1 MYFREKLALV
11 ISAFVLNLF
20 LGHQTWAMPVGTL
33 LFRTSSNGNLYGYN
47 TENLVTVK
55 NKIISGLYTG
65 HVAIYVGSENGVDYI
80 VEAMP
85 DGLIKVPAKYFLN
98 SYNDERLLGA
108 KIPKNLSETQRIK
121 VAELAKTL
129 AASDLSYDF
138 DFNTQKGPAS
148 GDWICVG
155 LTEKIYE
162 SANISNPLDLS
173 GLEYDPNFYAIDI
186 TPDGFDNFSVLN
198 EKTGDCLSKN
208 LEFSKISAWKKTII
222 PLPEIWGFNAG
233 LEYNNERYFFF
244 PLTQYY
250 QNSLKDV
257 KVDIELSSGF
267 NDTEIRGDTP
277 EVALIFKW
285 TFINYPV
292 SAIKRVINNIFN
304 KNSTEKELVDTDN
317 LSEDTSS
324 SSELS
329 DNLLSDNT
337 LATGSIENI
346 TEATPV
352 SSVNKIILGKIKS
365 SITVDDKNISTFNSE
380 NNNNDNNNDNEEN
393 ENDVSLDSEESND
406 NGESEKE
413 EDNDD
418 NNIDEEDNDEDEDE
432 NTDDYY
438 SDLANQIVISRI
450 YSTLNNDYIELYNPT
465 EVNINLEEFSFRLSK
480 TKTGATPTFIMR
492 IGDISDG
499 SYPGG
504 TIIKSKSKYL
514 IVRSSAENDLK
525 NQAQAIASRSN
536 FTFTGNG
543 YTIYLSRGTVSSD
556 SDEDIIDKV
565 GYGEAK
571 YFEKYPAPE
580 ILDDWLL
587 VRKAK
592 SNSTAITMAETG
604 SHFSLGN
611 AYDSNNNRSDFVLV
625 SLIEDEEV
633 EEENNNNNNNNNNN
647 HEENNNTSTN
657 ENNNSTSTNENTSTS
672 TNNYTDNTENNTSGD
687 ELEETSVSDNSAN
700 DNLISSLLLS
710 RIYSTLTDDY
720 IELYNPS
727 SSTINLSTAG
737 IRLYKTKTS
746 ATPSLMMRLGNLA
759 DGSYPGGLNINPYGK
774 YMIARASSSS
784 EIKAKAQAISTRNN
798 FSLTGDAY
806 TVYLSDDPV
815 SSDNDIDIID
825 KLGYGQAIYYYM
837 SPASE
842 ILDNYVL
849 TRKALSTSTASDMST
864 SGNHF
869 SLGNSFNSKNN
880 GFDFVLVGD
889 NQTTTENLV
898 NTSTV
903 INTNEEN
910 NTTTNNTSTIIDNNE
925 GNNTTT
931 DEESNNGEEEEEEN
945 ESNNN
950 EIIYADDLVS
960 GYCIDPGLYL
970 NNIIHS
976 WHFDECEGTTT
987 YDFINNQASEINSIW
1002 QEGKFGC
1009 GLKQYFSQNYMT
1021 AQLDSSFDSNNFSIS
1036 YYYQNIMDN
1045 SRPAI
1050 VFSNSVSG
1058 ESFTVKLYPTYS
1070 DLRNIVGMTPSIRF
1084 REVVWPHDQTWH
1096 LFTWVVNKNL
1106 NYWAFYRDGV
1116 EVYRKSMESG
1126 FFTSADTFS
1135 VKGDNGYNLM
1145 DEITIFNRALDKE
1158 EVAQIY
1164 NFNLPL
1170 NSVNCY
1176 PVSIRKAEVTN
1187 YWNFDEYAGDLSY
1200 DIFGLSHLNLSSS
1213 SRVIN
1218 ETGNNNINI
1227 TAGDEGVSAQFL
1239 YPFYYKNMSLSFWWK
1254 NNFVQSTSEF
1264 FIKLMSAEQNI
1275 FGFNLSRDNFYYYF
1289 NNLNFKVNTNNSLSV
1304 VENDNLWHQAVLA
1317 YDSYHLQL
1325 NLYIDGQLY
1334 GSWNRNWL
1342 SSTLIDRLV
1351 ISSQGDN
1358 FIMDELGL
1366 WNGTLNSAE
1375 IEYLYNNQK
1384 SFFVD

>member
-1 MYFREKLALV
+1 MYFREKLALI
-11 ISAFVLNLF
+11 ISAFVISLF
-20 LGHQTWAMPVGTL
+20 YGHQTWAMPVGTL
-33 LFRTSSNGNLYGYN
+33 LFRTSGGGNLYGYN
-47 TENLVTVK
+47 TENLITVK

-65 HVAIYVGSENGVDYI
+65 HVAIYVGAENGVDYI

-98 SYNDERLLGA
+98 SYNDERLIGA

-129 AASDLSYDF
+129 AANNLSYDF

-148 GDWICVG
+148 GDWTCVG

-162 SANISNPLDLS
+162 NANISNPLDLS
-173 GLEYDPNFYAIDI
+173 NLEYNPDYYAIDI
-186 TPDGFDNFSVLN
+186 TPDGFDNFSILN
-198 EKTGDCLSKN
+198 KKTGDCLSKN
-208 LEFSKISAWKKTII
+208 LEFSKISAWKKTLI

-233 LEYNNERYFFF
+233 VEHNNERYFFF

-257 KVDIELSSGF
+257 EVDIELSSGF
-267 NDTEIRGDTP
+267 SDSEIRGDTP

-285 TFINYPV
+285 TFINYPI
-292 SAIKRVINNIFN
+292 SAIKRVINNIFD
-304 KNSTEKELVDTDN
+304 KNSTEKESVDADN
-317 LSEDTSS
+317 LSEDNSS
-324 SSELS
+324 SSKSS

-365 SITVDDKNISTFNSE
+365 SITVDDKNISIFDSE
-380 NNNNDNNNDNEEN
+380 NNNNNNDDNDDEED
-393 ENDVSLDSEESND
+393 ENDVSLDNEESEE
-406 NGESEKE
+406 E
-413 EDNDD
+413 EN
-418 NNIDEEDNDEDEDE
+418 NNIDENNNDNKDEDEDEDEDKDEDEDE
-432 NTDDYY
+432 NTNDYY

-465 EVNINLEEFSFRLSK
+465 NINIDLEEFSFRLSK
-480 TKTGATPTFIMR
+480 TKTSATPSFIMR
-492 IGDISDG
+492 IGNIDDG

-504 TIIKSKSKYL
+504 TIIKAKSKYL
-514 IVRSSAENDLK
+514 IVRSSAESDLK
-525 NQAQAIASRSN
+525 TQAQAIANRSN

-543 YTIYLSRGTVSSD
+543 YTIYLSRETVSSD

-565 GYGEAK
+565 GYGEAL

-580 ILDDWLL
+580 ILDNYLL

-611 AYDSNNNRSDFVLV
+611 AYDSNNNKSDFVLV
-625 SLIEDEEV
+625 SLIEEEDNN
-633 EEENNNNNNNNNNN
+633 ENSNNEENNNTTNNTNNTSTI
-647 HEENNNTSTN
+647 NTSTN
-657 ENNNSTSTNENTSTS
+657 ENNSTS
-672 TNNYTDNTENNTSGD
+672 TNNYTDDTENNTSGD
-687 ELEETSVSDNSAN
+687 ELEETSASDNSAN

-710 RIYSTLTDDY
+710 RIYATLTDDY
-720 IELYNPS
+720 IELYNPNS
-727 SSTINLSTAG
+727 SSIDLSTAG

-759 DGSYPGGLNINPYGK
+759 DGSYPGGLIVNPYGK
-774 YMIARASSSS
+774 YMIARASSSL

-825 KLGYGQAIYYYM
+825 KVGYGQALYYYM

-849 TRKALSTSTASDMST
+849 TRKALSTSTASDMSIY
-864 SGNHF
+864 GNHF

-889 NQTTTENLV
+889 NNTTTENLI

-903 INTNEEN
+903 ENKNTDEEN
-910 NTTTNNTSTIIDNNE
+910 NTTTNNTEIEENS
-925 GNNTTT
+925 TTT
-931 DEESNNGEEEEEEN
+931 ESENTNSENNGEEEN
-945 ESNNN
+945 ESNDT
-950 EIIYADDLVS
+950 EIVYADDLVS

-970 NNIIHS
+970 DNIIHS

-1002 QEGKFGC
+1002 QAGKFGC
-1009 GLKQYFSQNYMT
+1009 GLKQYFNQNHMI
-1021 AQLDSSFDSNNFSIS
+1021 AKLDSSFDSNNFTIS

-1045 SRPAI
+1045 SRPEI

-1070 DLRNIVGMTPSIRF
+1070 DLRNIVGMIPSIRF
-1084 REVVWPHDQTWH
+1084 REVVWPQDQTWH

-1126 FFTSADTFS
+1126 FFTTADTFK

-1145 DEITIFNRALDKE
+1145 DEITIFNRALNGE

-1176 PVSIRKAEVTN
+1176 PVSIRKAELTN
-1187 YWNFDEYAGDLSY
+1187 YWNFDEYAGNLAY

-1213 SRVIN
+1213 SRAIN

-1254 NNFVQSTSEF
+1254 NNFIQSTSEF
-1264 FIKLMSAEQNI
+1264 FIKLMSADQNI

-1289 NNLNFKVNTNNSLSV
+1289 NNLNFKVNTDNSFPV
-1304 VENDNLWHQAVLA
+1304 IENDNLWHQAVLA

-1325 NLYIDGQLY
+1325 NLYIDGLLY

-1342 SSTLIDRLV
+1342 NSTLIDRLV
-1351 ISSQGDN
+1351 ISSQGED
-1358 FIMDELGL
+1358 FVMDELGL